1 MKEVYDLKDFLS
13 KAHGEITIKVD
24 GMVPHVSGKINDS
37 GMMMAA
43 FACMKCIEQRRVGS
57 FDDTVEMM
65 KKLNAI
71 MGYHVQGEIN
81 GEKYD

>member
-1 MKEVYDLKDFLS
+1 MKEVDDLKEFLN

-24 GMVPHVSGKINDS
+24 GMVPHVEGTINDS

-43 FACMKCIEQRRVGS
+43 FACMKCIETRRGGS

-65 KKLNAI
+65 KGLNSI
-71 MGYHVQGEIN
+71 MGYHVEGKISGE
-81 GEKYD
+81 EYD